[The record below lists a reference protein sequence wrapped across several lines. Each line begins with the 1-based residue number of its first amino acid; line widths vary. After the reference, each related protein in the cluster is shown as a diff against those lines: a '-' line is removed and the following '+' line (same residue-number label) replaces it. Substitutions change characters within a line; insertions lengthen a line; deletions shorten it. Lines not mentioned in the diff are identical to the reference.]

1 MGMRAVR
8 GIIFDFG
15 GVFTRIGPREAML
28 RRCEAELGLNKGEL
42 RSLLFA
48 GQHWWD
54 VSTGRISAQEYWWH
68 VREALE
74 GRVPVPLEPFKYNPF
89 AYEQLNGRVIALAKR
104 LHQRY
109 TTALLSNA
117 TVYLDALLAEHGL
130 SDLFDVVVNSA
141 RVGVRKP
148 DQAIFELALDRM
160 ALRPEECLLVDDKKR
175 NTEAAEAL
183 GIKAIA
189 FRSAA
194 DLIRRLKDQ
203 EVNSAPT
210 RM

>member
-1 MGMRAVR
+1 MGMPTVR

-15 GVFTRIGPREAML
+15 GVFTRNRPREAIL
-28 RRCEAELGLNKGEL
+28 RRCEAELGLSKGEL

-54 VSTGRISAQEYWWH
+54 VSTGRISAEEYWRH
-68 VREALE
+68 VREALG
-74 GRVPVPLEPFKYNPF
+74 GRVPASLEPFKHNPF
-89 AYEQLNGRVIALAKR
+89 AYEPLNGRMIALAKR
-104 LHQRY
+104 LRQRY

-117 TVYLDALLAEHGL
+117 TAYLDALLAEHGL

-148 DQAIFELALDRM
+148 DQAIFELTLSRL

-183 GIKAIA
+183 GIKAIT

-203 EVNSAPT
+203 GENSAPM

>member
-1 MGMRAVR
+1 M
-8 GIIFDFG
+8 
-15 GVFTRIGPREAML
+15 
-28 RRCEAELGLNKGEL
+28 
-42 RSLLFA
+42 
-48 GQHWWD
+48 
-54 VSTGRISAQEYWWH
+54 
-68 VREALE
+68 
-74 GRVPVPLEPFKYNPF
+74 
-89 AYEQLNGRVIALAKR
+89 
-104 LHQRY
+104 HQRY

-148 DQAIFELALDRM
+148 DQAIFELTLDRM
-160 ALRPEECLLVDDKKR
+160 ALGPEECLLVDDKKR

-203 EVNSAPT
+203 EENSAPM